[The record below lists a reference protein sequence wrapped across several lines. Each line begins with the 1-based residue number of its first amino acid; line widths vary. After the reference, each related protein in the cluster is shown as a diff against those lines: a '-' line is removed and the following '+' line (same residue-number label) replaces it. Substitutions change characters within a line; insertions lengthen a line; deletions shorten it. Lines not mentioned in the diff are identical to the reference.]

1 VVFSRVRLGLNPEMN
16 ALATIFITTVT
27 IGVIAVNRWM
37 QLRERK
43 RNRDMQ
49 MAFAQAEAA
58 DASPVVPQP
67 TTVRPSLDTA
77 RA

>member
-1 VVFSRVRLGLNPEMN
+1 
-16 ALATIFITTVT
+16 
-27 IGVIAVNRWM
+27 VIAVNRWM

-49 MAFAQAEAA
+49 MGFALAEAA